1 MRGVMR
7 FGKRG
12 KLSPKF
18 IEPYEVTEKVEK
30 VAYRLVLPNELGKV
44 HDMFHISQLKRYVS
58 DKSHVLDPE
67 PLDLDENLSYKE
79 NPIKILDSK
88 VRSTRKKDIKMVKVL
103 WANQRTQEA
112 TWETEDSMREK
123 YPHLFPENKYN
134 SVNKVTIFELIP

>member
-1 MRGVMR
+1 MR

-18 IEPYEVTEKVEK
+18 IGAYEVTEKVGK
-30 VAYRLVLPNELGKV
+30 VAYRLALPNELGKV
-44 HDMFHISQLKRYVS
+44 HDVFHISQLKRYVS

-67 PLDLDENLSYKE
+67 PLDLDENLSYEEK
-79 NPIKILDSK
+79 PIKILDSK

-103 WANQRTQEA
+103 WANQRKQET

-123 YPHLFPENKYN
+123 YPHLFPERRSQNYRTPE
-134 SVNKVTIFELIP
+134 SELC